1 MKMYKIS
8 GLEQFG
14 CPIELI
20 VLAVSIPEVLDKIE
34 NKYDTKTRNLA
45 EEVINKHGI
54 ETSSDIFEVGVG

>member
-1 MKMYKIS
+1 MYKVS

-34 NKYDTKTRNLA
+34 IKYDTKTRNLA
-45 EEVINKHGI
+45 QEVINKFGA
-54 ETSSDIFEVGVG
+54 ETSSDIFEISVG